1 MTTTGLPVD
10 PDSGEEDSETELME
24 KLQGRTNS
32 SNNNTNNNSSARQRE
47 LIINYSGYP
56 ELDSDIG
63 PSELSGKEII
73 N

>member
-1 MTTTGLPVD
+1 MKTLAEDGG
-10 PDSGEEDSETELME
+10 GEESP
-24 KLQGRTNS
+24 Q
-32 SNNNTNNNSSARQRE
+32 NNTNNNSSARQRE